1 MIPCLAQIC
10 SLNSKFD
17 ADVDE
22 YAAGGCQAI
31 EIWLTKLE
39 EFLSTHGLDEVRQLR
54 EKHEV
59 AFPVASIQYGLLE
72 SQGSRREES
81 WKLFL
86 RRLELCRDLEIGI
99 LIVACDVSGPLSQQ
113 ILDRVAASLVQIADE
128 AGRHKVRAALE
139 FQASASF
146 GNNLQT
152 AAALVADVG
161 SPSLGLC
168 LDAFHYHVG
177 PSKLDDLRCLTR
189 DNLFHVQ
196 FSDLAD
202 VPREL
207 ATDSDRILPGEG
219 EIALP
224 AIIDR
229 LREIDYLGHVS
240 IELMNPRIWQVPA
253 LQFGEIGM
261 AALRNLLAKE

>member
-10 SLNSKFD
+10 SLNSAFN

-22 YAAGGCQAI
+22 YAAGGCQAM

-39 EFLSTHGLDEVRQLR
+39 DFLSTQGIDEVRQLQD
-54 EKHEV
+54 KHEV
-59 AFPVASIQYGLLE
+59 TFPAASMQYGLLD

-81 WKLFL
+81 WNLFL
-86 RRLELCRDLEIGI
+86 RRLDLCRELGIGV
-99 LIVACDVSGPLSQQ
+99 LVVACDVSGPLSQQ
-113 ILDRVAASLVQIADE
+113 LLDRVGNSLAQIANE
-128 AGRHKVRAALE
+128 AGQHKVRVALE

-152 AAALVADVG
+152 AAALIEDVG

-168 LDAFHYHVG
+168 LDTFHFHVG

-196 FSDLAD
+196 VSDLAD

-224 AIIDR
+224 AILSH
-229 LREIDYLGHVS
+229 LREIDYPGHLS

-261 AALRNLLAKE
+261 AAMKNLLEKE